1 MTKLSALPSP
11 SSSLCESDKMVCPD
25 GLSANVGIVE
35 MLIVRAIEIK
45 AHDFLKLSTILSML
59 QLSDCDVE

>member
-1 MTKLSALPSP
+1 MTKLLALPSL

-45 AHDFLKLSTILSML
+45 AHDFLKLSSAML